1 MNIHRTLK
9 FLFPEYQI
17 VETAKKYG
25 FVAKG
30 DSSQVNHTNVRISI
44 NNNQNQNQNQAL
56 QIKEMSMGSLK
67 QANKTSVLV
76 DKGVNSKE
84 RKVRASGNKLENSF
98 ENAREAIEDQFVGQ
112 KSAINNILTAFERP
126 FVAGIQM
133 DMPKNTLIVIGKDG
147 IGKNTLINTTIIALK
162 DEKLL
167 SNSTVSKVNL
177 SLYPTQ
183 SEKSLFLSDVYQAL
197 YAKTDVVVFENME
210 KCHPSVLGTI
220 SDFVI
225 NGKHR
230 LSARYAMQNNH
241 LVEATGVLMQ
251 NLISEI
257 SANNKYFIFS
267 TQLTESQISDLVGL
281 KFMAS
286 VADIIT
292 FEPYS
297 DSEIRE
303 IVQKMLLALG
313 QRCKSSLAVEL
324 KSSEAFIDMCAS
336 KYKKVTGFAPVEKF
350 IEKDIYRA
358 LSEYK
363 LRNAMFPE
371 TEVLLDFN
379 EGSICARLTANDESI
394 TVDLTDLLPTT
405 NSLSYDEI
413 KKELSQVIG
422 LTKVKEYVLDLENNL
437 KVQQMREDAGHKNS
451 SISMHMIFTGN
462 PGTGKTTIARI
473 VAKYLKSI
481 GILSTG
487 QLREVSRADLVG
499 QYVGH
504 TAKLTNEV
512 IQSALG
518 GVLFIDEAYALCR
531 DKNDIFGLEAIDA
544 LVKAIEDYRHDLVV
558 IMAGYK
564 DEMESF
570 LKTNSGLKSRFP
582 NIINFEDYTAIE
594 MVQIADITAGS
605 KGYKLEED
613 CKNELLNLFER
624 SQIKGRN
631 DSGNGR
637 LVRNIIEA
645 AIVQQSKRIID
656 GTESNIDLLRS
667 EDFNLHKAE
676 RFDIN
681 ASLGEIIGLENVKDF
696 VRTQYAFHIANEK
709 RRKAGIKIDT
719 TQSLNMIFTGN
730 PGTGKTTIARIV
742 ASMLRDMGM
751 LKSGHL
757 IETDRG
763 GLVAEYAGQTASKT
777 EEVFK
782 GALGGILF
790 IDEAYSLSNESG
802 GFGKEAIE
810 TLVKLIE
817 DYRGEIVVILAGYQ
831 KEMADFMKSN
841 SGLESRF
848 PLVID
853 FPDYKSDELYKIALK
868 MISDRGFSIIEDAKS
883 VLKEQVEYAH
893 KISTTQSGNGRM
905 MRNMIEKIMLNQS
918 ERIAA
923 VEDISKDEL
932 SEITSQDIE
941 AVKATKTAY
950 DIEKSLSAVVGLP
963 DVKNYVRS
971 LNARLRIQSER
982 KKMGLPVDNTQTLHM
997 IFKGNPGTGKT
1008 MIARTIAD
1016 VLYNIGVIK
1025 TNKLI
1030 ETDRSGLVAGYV
1042 GQTALKT
1049 AEVVAQAM
1057 DGVLFI
1063 DEAYS
1068 LAQGGVND
1076 FGKEAI
1082 DTLVKLMDDNRERL
1096 VVILAGYSQN
1106 MDDFLEVNP
1115 GLKSRFP
1122 NIIDFQDYTVAEL
1135 MTITENLYASKGY
1148 ELSDSAKSK
1157 LLSIFGKAIMEKSFG
1172 NGRYARNLLERSI
1185 NKQSLRL
1192 SHDTDLTRAELSTI
1206 EADDIEAV

>member
-1 MNIHRTLK
+1 MNIHRVLK

-17 VETAKKYG
+17 IETAKKYG
-25 FVAKG
+25 FV
-30 DSSQVNHTNVRISI
+30 TNGAPSEI
-44 NNNQNQNQNQAL
+44 NQSNVGTNTNSNQTVQTSAQNTV
-56 QIKEMSMGSLK
+56 KLK
-67 QANKTSVLV
+67 QENFTKVSPNG
-76 DKGVNSKE
+76 KINSKE
-84 RKVRASGNKLENSF
+84 RKLHASDNKLEISF
-98 ENAREAIEDQFVGQ
+98 ENAKCAIQEQFVGQ
-112 KSAINNILTAFERP
+112 ESAINNILTAFERP
-126 FVAGIQM
+126 FVAGVQM
-133 DMPKNTLIVIGKDG
+133 DMPKNTIIVIGKDG
-147 IGKNTLINTTIIALK
+147 IGKNKLINTTINALK
-162 DEKLL
+162 DENLL
-167 SNSTVSKVNL
+167 SNSPISKVNL

-183 SEKSLFLSDVYQAL
+183 SEKSLFLSDIYQAL

-210 KCHPSVLGTI
+210 KCNPSVFGTI
-220 SDFVI
+220 SDLVI
-225 NGKHR
+225 NGKHQ
-230 LSARYAMQNNH
+230 LGARYAMQNNH
-241 LVEATGVLMQ
+241 LVESTGVLMQ

-267 TQLTESQISDLVGL
+267 TQLTENQISDLVGL

-286 VADIIT
+286 IT
-292 FEPYS
+292 DVITLEPYS
-297 DSEIRE
+297 EAEIEE
-303 IVQKMLLALG
+303 IAKKMLLALS
-313 QRCKSSLAVEL
+313 QRCKSSLAIEL
-324 KSSEAFIDMCAS
+324 KSSEVFIDLCTS
-336 KYKKVTGFAPVEKF
+336 KYKKTTGFAPVENF

-363 LRNAMFPE
+363 LRNAMYPE

-379 EGSICARLTANDESI
+379 EGSICAVLTANGESI
-394 TVDLTDLLPTT
+394 SVDLTDLFPMT
-405 NSLSYDEI
+405 NNLSYDEI
-413 KKELSQVIG
+413 KSELSQVIG
-422 LTKVKEYVLDLENNL
+422 LTKVKEYVLGLENNL
-437 KVQQMREDAGHKNS
+437 KVQQMREDAGYKNS
-451 SISMHMIFTGN
+451 AISMHMIFTGN

-504 TAKLTNEV
+504 TAKQTNEV

-564 DEMESF
+564 DEMEGF

-582 NIINFEDYTAIE
+582 NIIDFEDYTAVE
-594 MVQIADITAGS
+594 MLQIADLTAKS

-637 LVRNIIEA
+637 LVRNVIEA
-645 AIVQQSKRIID
+645 AIIQQSKRIIEGSETKLD
-656 GTESNIDLLRS
+656 MLRI
-667 EDFNLHKAE
+667 EDFNLLKTE
-676 RFDIN
+676 RFDVN
-681 ASLGEIIGLENVKDF
+681 ASLGSIIGLENVKDF
-696 VRTQYAFHIANEK
+696 VRTQYAFHVANEK
-709 RRKAGIKIDT
+709 RKKAGIIVDT

-742 ASMLRDMGM
+742 ADMLKDMGV

-757 IETDRG
+757 IETDRS
-763 GLVAEYAGQTASKT
+763 GLIAEYAGQTASKT
-777 EEVFK
+777 EAIFK
-782 GALGGILF
+782 KALGGILF
-790 IDEAYSLSNESG
+790 IDEAYSLCNESG
-802 GFGKEAIE
+802 GFGKEAID

-817 DYRGEIVVILAGYQ
+817 DYRGEIVVIMAGYK

-853 FPDYKSDELYKIALK
+853 FPDYSSDELYKIALK
-868 MISDRGFSIIEDAKS
+868 MISDRGFSITEDAQS
-883 VLKEQVEYAH
+883 ILKEQVNYAH
-893 KISTTQSGNGRM
+893 KISNAQSGNGRM
-905 MRNMIEKIMLNQS
+905 IRNMIEKIMLNQS

-923 VEDISKDEL
+923 VEDISHKEL

-941 AVKATKTAY
+941 AVKANVESF
-950 DIEKSLSAVVGLP
+950 DVEKSLSAVVGLS

-971 LNARLRIQSER
+971 LNARLRIQNER

-1016 VLYNIGVIK
+1016 VLYHIGVVK

-1049 AEVVAQAM
+1049 AEIVAQAM

-1096 VVILAGYSQN
+1096 VVILAGYSEN
-1106 MDDFLEVNP
+1106 MDVFLEVNP
-1115 GLKSRFP
+1115 GLRSRFP
-1122 NIIDFQDYTVAEL
+1122 NIIDFPDYTVEEL
-1135 MTITENLYASKGY
+1135 MTITENLYAVKGY
-1148 ELSDSAKSK
+1148 DLSDSAKLK
-1157 LLSIFGKAIMEKSFG
+1157 LLSIYGNAILDNSFG
-1172 NGRYARNLLERSI
+1172 NGRYVRNVIERSI

-1192 SHDTDLTRAELSTI
+1192 SNDTDLTRAELSTI